1 MDSRAKGVTV
11 VLVHGAWAD
20 GSSWSKV
27 IVPLQ
32 NAGLNVVCAPIP
44 LTRLNDDIEAVASI
58 VDRVPGS
65 VVLVGHAYAGAVIGG
80 IGSEKVKAL
89 VFIAALAPDRG
100 ETVADVFYRGNRHP
114 DAPEIGPDE
123 RGYIWMPASGFDNA
137 FAQNATAEEKAVSA
151 AVQRP
156 ISVECIKQAAGEPAW
171 KSTRSWYLVA
181 GEDRM
186 INPETQR
193 FMAERMHASVRSHSV
208 DHTPSLT
215 APQAV
220 IDIVLEAV
228 AETTASSN

>member
-1 MDSRAKGVTV
+1 MDSRVNDVTV

-44 LTRLNDDIEAVASI
+44 LTSLNDDIETVTSI
-58 VDRVPGS
+58 VDRTHGT

-80 IGSEKVKAL
+80 VRNEKVKAL
-89 VFIAALAPDRG
+89 VFVAALAPDRG
-100 ETVADVFYRGNRHP
+100 ETVADVFYRDSRHP
-114 DAPEIGPDE
+114 DAPEIGPDG
-123 RGYIWMPASGFDNA
+123 RGYIWMPASGFDKA
-137 FAQNATAEEKAVSA
+137 FAQHATAAEKAVSA

-156 ISVECIKQAAGEPAW
+156 ISVECITQAVGEPAW
-171 KSTRSWYLVA
+171 QSTRSWYLVA
-181 GEDRM
+181 EEDRM

-193 FMAERMHASVRSHSV
+193 FMADRMHASVRSHRV

-228 AETTASSN
+228 RETSAA